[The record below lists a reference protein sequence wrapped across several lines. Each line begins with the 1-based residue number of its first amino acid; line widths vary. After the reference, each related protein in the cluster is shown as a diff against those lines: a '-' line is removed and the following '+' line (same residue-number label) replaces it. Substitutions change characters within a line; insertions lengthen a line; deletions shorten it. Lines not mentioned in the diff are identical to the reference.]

1 VKPKITV
8 PMHLSEAQYRELA
21 RDLAELQR
29 RGATSKTAA
38 IIDAVHSA
46 VARPYTQKAPNQK
59 NAGRRKRITPPA
71 RQQEVDS

>member
-1 VKPKITV
+1 MKPKITV
-8 PMHLSEAQYRELA
+8 PMHLSEAQFKDFA
-21 RDLAELQR
+21 CDLAELQR

-38 IIDAVHSA
+38 IIEAVHSA
-46 VARPYTQKAPNQK
+46 AAQPYTQKAPNQK